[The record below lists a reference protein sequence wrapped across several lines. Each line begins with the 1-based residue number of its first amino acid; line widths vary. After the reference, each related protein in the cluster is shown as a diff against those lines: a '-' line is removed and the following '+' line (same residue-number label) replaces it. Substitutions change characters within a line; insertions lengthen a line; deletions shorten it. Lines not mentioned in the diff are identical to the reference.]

1 MQNQISRQSETDPL
15 CPANVSEKEQDKCLI
30 ACPIFRQELE
40 AMLEVLG
47 LAPRIS
53 YMHYTIHNSPTV
65 MAEQLQT
72 SIDKVSATGADVR
85 FLVGKQCRGKQ
96 DISEVVEDCGGK
108 IPQARN
114 CIDMLIG
121 NEMARDLQKDHTSLM
136 TPAWIRMI
144 NQSIKDGQWSVTD
157 ARLNLGWYNKI
168 LILDTGVEPLHDE
181 QIMEFYDLTQV
192 EIEVLPVDL
201 EHFKG
206 LLQDLLQ

>member
-1 MQNQISRQSETDPL
+1 
-15 CPANVSEKEQDKCLI
+15 
-30 ACPIFRQELE
+30 
-40 AMLEVLG
+40 MLEELG

-53 YMHYTIHNSPTV
+53 YMHYTIHNSPTI

-85 FLVGKQCRGKQ
+85 FLVGKQCKGKQ

-121 NEMARDLQKDHTSLM
+121 NEMARDLQKDRTSLM

-168 LILDTGVEPLHDE
+168 LILDTGMEPLHDE
-181 QIMEFYDLTQV
+181 QIMEFFDLTQV
-192 EIEVLPVDL
+192 EIDILPVDL
-201 EHFKG
+201 KHFKA